1 MRLQHPSC
9 TARAALRRASMTSV
23 SWSVMPHYYQELDGF
38 FWFEVGY
45 RRMLQTLALDRP
57 SVFVEIGSYQG
68 KSTAFLGVEILNRQL
83 PCTLHW
89 VDCGGARGSVRRPL
103 VTLSRSRG
111 RFPRCLG
118 RRSLGRWRPL
128 LRRCHRR
135 YSGLVAEGQTGR
147 LDGRG
152 RFYDVPRRESGLRA
166 VRPELYSVSWLDD
179 EA

>member
-1 MRLQHPSC
+1 MRFQHPSC

-83 PCTLHW
+83 PCTLHC
-89 VDCGGARGSVRRPL
+89 VDAWETPNGIANGPAIHEVFERNMGAIAAGLEDRFVVHWSPSVAAAEDFPDASADVVWSMATTPTKVSPQIFWPGGR
-103 VTLSRSRG
+103 
-111 RFPRCLG
+111 
-118 RRSLGRWRPL
+118 
-128 LRRCHRR
+128 
-135 YSGLVAEGQTGR
+135 
-147 LDGRG
+147 
-152 RFYDVPRRESGLRA
+152 
-166 VRPELYSVSWLDD
+166 
-179 EA
+179 